1 MHFLCTIIKQ
11 RIWQKRIKLL
21 VEAWTGVDLETTD
34 IYGEYYIVF

>member
-1 MHFLCTIIKQ
+1 MFLLSYSLEQ

-34 IYGEYYIVF
+34 IYGEF